1 MSRRAKQRTGARHF
15 GENLSVTV
23 NGESYPV
30 LNISSGGLSFRGLPF
45 DDGTVATLT
54 VGSDQEPDRKVETT
68 CVVTAIRKDVTH
80 VSFTRVTMTLLTFI
94 IDHIGSVL
102 GVEPYYFG
110 SKADSAPSR

>member
-1 MSRRAKQRTGARHF
+1 MSRRTRPRRGARHF
-15 GENLSVTV
+15 GENLSVVV

-30 LNISSGGLSFRGLPF
+30 LNISSSGLSFRGVPLG
-45 DDGTVATLT
+45 DGIVATLQ
-54 VGSDQEPDRKVETT
+54 VGSDQEPERKVDAT

-94 IDHIGSVL
+94 IDHIGTVL

-110 SKADSAPSR
+110 GKADTTTSG